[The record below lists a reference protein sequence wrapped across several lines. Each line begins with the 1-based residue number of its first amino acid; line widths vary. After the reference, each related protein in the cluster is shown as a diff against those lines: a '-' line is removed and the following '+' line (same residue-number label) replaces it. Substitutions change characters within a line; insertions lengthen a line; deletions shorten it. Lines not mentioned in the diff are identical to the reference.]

1 MKKNTTPPASAESAV
16 PAKKTAR
23 KPAARKVMEIPA
35 EALEP
40 APAKK
45 AVRKAVPEKAA
56 LAPPA
61 ASSNLVIHEA
71 TPAPL
76 APAKKVTVKKTSAK
90 KAATSAG
97 EAPSDLFTASVPA
110 PVSIDIAI
118 EATAPKP
125 RAPRKTSAKAPT
137 VKLDGASAESSPPQ
151 YQNDQLEADDGNR
164 PTLQPRP
171 DAAHAPSRPA
181 FGLDPAPPADP
192 SFQPDHYHPDQ
203 NRFGAEPD
211 HRAASRPPGQDSA
224 LDGNHGPSYR
234 DQPGYRPAPYPPRQQ
249 RPYPPRDPVDG
260 PPPPLGPQ
268 GYGPPDQRPGLP
280 PENVELGPDGLP
292 RRLTK
297 WERWKQRK
305 EKFKQ
310 QKQQRYLERTGRP
323 PLPGPNGEPGVPEGE
338 GAERREPREP
348 RPDFREPRPD
358 PREPRDPRG
367 EPRQWEPRPPRP
379 EIPLGPPEDCCG
391 LLEMTDKGF
400 AFLRPKDRGFVPSPT
415 DPFVSAEL
423 VRQHGLR
430 EGVWVDAIMQRGGRG
445 PQVMELKKVN
455 GQEPSAYRTLP
466 LFEELTAINPNK
478 RYILETEA
486 NRHTT
491 RLIDFISPIGRGQ
504 RGLIVAPPR
513 AGKTTFLQHIAE
525 AVLHNYEDVKVI
537 VLLVDERPEEV
548 TEIARALPGAEIM
561 ASSNDQDPRNHIRM
575 AHLAIERAKR
585 LVEAGQHV
593 FMLLD
598 SITRLARGFNNSMRG
613 GIGGKAMSGG
623 LDSRALEI
631 PRRLFAAARNTRE
644 AGSLT
649 IMATALVE
657 TNNKGDD
664 LIFQEF
670 KGTGNMELVLD
681 RKISQAYIYP
691 AVDIFKSGTRREE
704 LLLPAHLLEK
714 VHLIRR
720 GLSGHRPQE
729 AVERLLQIMGKYT
742 NNNQML
748 VEIKARGE

>member
-1 MKKNTTPPASAESAV
+1 M
-16 PAKKTAR
+16 
-23 KPAARKVMEIPA
+23 
-35 EALEP
+35 
-40 APAKK
+40 
-45 AVRKAVPEKAA
+45 
-56 LAPPA
+56 
-61 ASSNLVIHEA
+61 
-71 TPAPL
+71 
-76 APAKKVTVKKTSAK
+76 
-90 KAATSAG
+90 
-97 EAPSDLFTASVPA
+97 
-110 PVSIDIAI
+110 
-118 EATAPKP
+118 
-125 RAPRKTSAKAPT
+125 
-137 VKLDGASAESSPPQ
+137 
-151 YQNDQLEADDGNR
+151 
-164 PTLQPRP
+164 
-171 DAAHAPSRPA
+171 
-181 FGLDPAPPADP
+181 
-192 SFQPDHYHPDQ
+192 
-203 NRFGAEPD
+203 
-211 HRAASRPPGQDSA
+211 
-224 LDGNHGPSYR
+224 
-234 DQPGYRPAPYPPRQQ
+234 
-249 RPYPPRDPVDG
+249 
-260 PPPPLGPQ
+260 
-268 GYGPPDQRPGLP
+268 
-280 PENVELGPDGLP
+280 
-292 RRLTK
+292 
-297 WERWKQRK
+297 
-305 EKFKQ
+305 
-310 QKQQRYLERTGRP
+310 
-323 PLPGPNGEPGVPEGE
+323 
-338 GAERREPREP
+338 EP
-348 RPDFREPRPD
+348 RPDIRP
-358 PREPRDPRG
+358 DPRG
-367 EPRQWEPRPPRP
+367 EPRAWEPRPPRP
-379 EIPLGPPEDCCG
+379 EVPLSPPEDCEG
-391 LLEMTDKGF
+391 LLELTDKGF

-430 EGVWVDAIMQRGGRG
+430 EGVWVEGIMQRGGRG
-445 PQVMELKKVN
+445 PQVMQLKKVN
-455 GQEPSAYRTLP
+455 GLDPSAYRTLP

-478 RYILETEA
+478 RYILETDA
-486 NRHTT
+486 KRHTT

-575 AHLAIERAKR
+575 ANLAIERAKR

-613 GIGGKAMSGG
+613 GGGGKAMSGG
-623 LDSRALEI
+623 LDSRALEA

-681 RKISQAYIYP
+681 RKISQAYVYP

-704 LLLPAHLLEK
+704 LLLPAHQLEK

-729 AVERLLQIMGKYT
+729 AVERLLQVMGKYT

-748 VEIKARGE
+748 IEIKARGE

>member
-1 MKKNTTPPASAESAV
+1 MPTSAPAKKSARKTAAKKAPAAKDPVIPITTEAAISEPTPNGSPPPVKKAAARKAPAKKALALLIESQPQIFPLIPSPAAEASAPKKLPAKKTSAKAVVQKSAEPVLEIPAPVLEITSPTLEAKV
-16 PAKKTAR
+16 PSPRKTAAKKTAR
-23 KPAARKVMEIPA
+23 TPSKNSSTLLGTEAPFPASQP
-35 EALEP
+35 P
-40 APAKK
+40 APHHP
-45 AVRKAVPEKAA
+45 PE
-56 LAPPA
+56 
-61 ASSNLVIHEA
+61 E
-71 TPAPL
+71 TQ
-76 APAKKVTVKKTSAK
+76 SAH
-90 KAATSAG
+90 
-97 EAPSDLFTASVPA
+97 
-110 PVSIDIAI
+110 
-118 EATAPKP
+118 
-125 RAPRKTSAKAPT
+125 
-137 VKLDGASAESSPPQ
+137 SPPTS
-151 YQNDQLEADDGNR
+151 D
-164 PTLQPRP
+164 
-171 DAAHAPSRPA
+171 
-181 FGLDPAPPADP
+181 
-192 SFQPDHYHPDQ
+192 YHPDQ
-203 NRFGAEPD
+203 NRFET
-211 HRAASRPPGQDSA
+211 PPAGQ
-224 LDGNHGPSYR
+224 PV
-234 DQPGYRPAPYPPRQQ
+234 PAPA
-249 RPYPPRDPVDG
+249 
-260 PPPPLGPQ
+260 
-268 GYGPPDQRPGLP
+268 PDATTSNDAGLP
-280 PENVELGPDGLP
+280 PYAKKPRTYSRAPRPGTTAPSNSPSDLSPAPVAAEDASPPSHRYPQLNPDDPRQAPAPQNMELGPDGQP

-297 WERWKQRK
+297 WERWKLRK

-310 QKQQRYLERTGRP
+310 QKQQRYLERTGR
-323 PLPGPNGEPGVPEGE
+323 LPAPVPNGETTSPEAEPGT
-338 GAERREPREP
+338 REPREP
-348 RPDFREPRPD
+348 RPDN
-358 PREPRDPRG
+358 RG
-367 EPRQWEPRPPRP
+367 EPRAWEPRPPRP
-379 EIPLGPPEDCCG
+379 VIPPGPPEPCEG

-400 AFLRPKDRGFVPSPT
+400 AFLRPRDRGFVPSPT

-423 VRQHGLR
+423 LRQHGLR
-430 EGVWVDAIMQRGGRG
+430 EAVWVEGIMQRGGRG
-445 PQVMELKKVN
+445 PQVMELRKVN
-455 GQEPSAYRTLP
+455 GLDPSAYRTLP

-478 RYILETEA
+478 RYILETDPK
-486 NRHTT
+486 RHTT

-525 AVLHNYEDVKVI
+525 AVLHNYTDVKVI

-575 AHLAIERAKR
+575 ANLAIERAKR

-613 GIGGKAMSGG
+613 GSGGKAMSGG
-623 LDSRALEI
+623 LDSRSLEA

-681 RKISQAYIYP
+681 RKISQAYVYP

-704 LLLPAHLLEK
+704 LLLPAHQLEK

-729 AVERLLQIMGKYT
+729 AVERLLQVMGKYN

-748 VEIKARGE
+748 IEIKARGE

>member
-1 MKKNTTPPASAESAV
+1 MKKTTPPSAV
-16 PAKKTAR
+16 P
-23 KPAARKVMEIPA
+23 
-35 EALEP
+35 EATP

-45 AVRKAVPEKAA
+45 AVRKTAAKKAVP
-56 LAPPA
+56 
-61 ASSNLVIHEA
+61 A
-71 TPAPL
+71 TPALPP
-76 APAKKVTVKKTSAK
+76 APIVAAKPARKVAAKKVSPAAKLPVVVPVPVKKTAAK
-90 KAATSAG
+90 KAVLKQRVLALVTSPPMPAP
-97 EAPSDLFTASVPA
+97 APSAAVKTAA
-110 PVSIDIAI
+110 
-118 EATAPKP
+118 APKA
-125 RAPRKTSAKAPT
+125 RAPRKAVSKKTAPAPAESLPELPPAP
-137 VKLDGASAESSPPQ
+137 VESSP
-151 YQNDQLEADDGNR
+151 GR
-164 PTLQPRP
+164 PTPSASPSDIAQ
-171 DAAHAPSRPA
+171 APHETWR
-181 FGLDPAPPADP
+181 
-192 SFQPDHYHPDQ
+192 
-203 NRFGAEPD
+203 
-211 HRAASRPPGQDSA
+211 PGQR
-224 LDGNHGPSYR
+224 PS
-234 DQPGYRPAPYPPRQQ
+234 PYPPRQP
-249 RPYPPRDPVDG
+249 RPYPPRDPATGPSAGSDG
-260 PPPPLGPQ
+260 PAPAPQPYPSQENPPG
-268 GYGPPDQRPGLP
+268 
-280 PENVELGPDGLP
+280 EP

-297 WERWKQRK
+297 WERWKERK

-310 QKQQRYLERTGRP
+310 QKQQRYLEHTGRAP
-323 PLPGPNGEPGVPEGE
+323 VTGPRSPTGETDSQDRREPQDRREFPD
-338 GAERREPREP
+338 RREPRQ
-348 RPDFREPRPD
+348 D
-358 PREPRDPRG
+358 PRH

-379 EIPLGPPEDCCG
+379 EIPLGPPEDCSG

-400 AFLRPKDRGFVPSPT
+400 AFLRPKERGFIPSPN

-430 EGVWVDAIMQRGGRG
+430 EGVWVDAVMQRGGRG
-445 PQVMELKKVN
+445 PQVTQLKKVN
-455 GQEPSAYRTLP
+455 GLEPSAYRILP

-478 RYILETEA
+478 RYILETEGK
-486 NRHTT
+486 RHTT

-525 AVLHNYEDVKVI
+525 AILHNYEDVKVI

-575 AHLAIERAKR
+575 ASLAVERAKR

-598 SITRLARGFNNSMRG
+598 SITRLARGFNNAMRG
-613 GIGGKAMSGG
+613 GGGKAMSGG
-623 LDSRALEI
+623 LDSRALEA

-681 RKISQAYIYP
+681 RKISQAYVYP

-704 LLLPAHLLEK
+704 LLLPPHQLEK

-729 AVERLLQIMGKYT
+729 AVERLLQIMGKYN

-748 VEIKARGE
+748 IEIKARGE

>member
-1 MKKNTTPPASAESAV
+1 MADAPTAAKKAARKSPAKKAAATPVIPDETAAAP
-16 PAKKTAR
+16 PAKKTAAKKAPASPASTAPLLETMEEPR
-23 KPAARKVMEIPA
+23 PTAKKAAARKTAAKKPVASTTVPDPAPQPEPSPAKPAARKTA
-35 EALEP
+35 
-40 APAKK
+40 AKK
-45 AVRKAVPEKAA
+45 APGSTAEPRSAAVPP
-56 LAPPA
+56 APTPA
-61 ASSNLVIHEA
+61 VEPFFVLED
-71 TPAPL
+71 TPAP
-76 APAKKVTVKKTSAK
+76 
-90 KAATSAG
+90 KA
-97 EAPSDLFTASVPA
+97 
-110 PVSIDIAI
+110 
-118 EATAPKP
+118 
-125 RAPRKTSAKAPT
+125 RAPRKTAAKKAAAP
-137 VKLDGASAESSPPQ
+137 
-151 YQNDQLEADDGNR
+151 ADA
-164 PTLQPRP
+164 T
-171 DAAHAPSRPA
+171 
-181 FGLDPAPPADP
+181 PADP
-192 SFQPDHYHPDQ
+192 TGAASPAPQDDPVLEAPPSISNGSDYHPDQ
-203 NRFGAEPD
+203 NRFQSPPPRDASAPRDLRDSREP
-211 HRAASRPPGQDSA
+211 RPPYRRDPNAHDPAGYVPPS
-224 LDGNHGPSYR
+224 GP
-234 DQPGYRPAPYPPRQQ
+234 RPSQYPPREP
-249 RPYPPRDPVDG
+249 RPYPPRESAEG
-260 PPPPLGPQ
+260 QAPPDHPRQ
-268 GYGPPDQRPGLP
+268 SPPDQRQAPAP
-280 PENVELGPDGLP
+280 QNMELGPDGQP

-310 QKQQRYLERTGRP
+310 QKQQRYLERTGR
-323 PLPGPNGEPGVPEGE
+323 LPALGPGSNGEPGVPETE
-338 GAERREPREP
+338 A
-348 RPDFREPRPD
+348 REPRPD
-358 PREPRDPRG
+358 PRSEGRP
-367 EPRQWEPRPPRP
+367 WEPRPPRP
-379 EIPLGPPEDCCG
+379 EIPLGPPEPCAG

-400 AFLRPKDRGFVPSPT
+400 AFLRPKDRGYVPSPT
-415 DPFVSAEL
+415 DPFISADL

-455 GQEPSAYRTLP
+455 GLEPSAYRTLP

-486 NRHTT
+486 KRHTT

-525 AVLHNYEDVKVI
+525 AVLENYKDVKVI

-561 ASSNDQDPRNHIRM
+561 ASSNDRDPRNHIRM
-575 AHLAIERAKR
+575 ANLAIERAKR

-613 GIGGKAMSGG
+613 GSGGKAMSGG
-623 LDSRALEI
+623 LDSRALEA

-681 RKISQAYIYP
+681 RKISQAYVYP

-704 LLLPAHLLEK
+704 LLLPAHQLEK

-729 AVERLLQIMGKYT
+729 AVERLLQVMGKYN

-748 VEIKARGE
+748 IEIKARGE

>member
-1 MKKNTTPPASAESAV
+1 MTGPRSP
-16 PAKKTAR
+16 
-23 KPAARKVMEIPA
+23 
-35 EALEP
+35 
-40 APAKK
+40 
-45 AVRKAVPEKAA
+45 
-56 LAPPA
+56 
-61 ASSNLVIHEA
+61 
-71 TPAPL
+71 
-76 APAKKVTVKKTSAK
+76 
-90 KAATSAG
+90 AG
-97 EAPSDLFTASVPA
+97 ETD
-110 PVSIDIAI
+110 
-118 EATAPKP
+118 
-125 RAPRKTSAKAPT
+125 
-137 VKLDGASAESSPPQ
+137 PQ
-151 YQNDQLEADDGNR
+151 D
-164 PTLQPRP
+164 
-171 DAAHAPSRPA
+171 
-181 FGLDPAPPADP
+181 
-192 SFQPDHYHPDQ
+192 
-203 NRFGAEPD
+203 
-211 HRAASRPPGQDSA
+211 
-224 LDGNHGPSYR
+224 
-234 DQPGYRPAPYPPRQQ
+234 
-249 RPYPPRDPVDG
+249 
-260 PPPPLGPQ
+260 
-268 GYGPPDQRPGLP
+268 
-280 PENVELGPDGLP
+280 
-292 RRLTK
+292 
-297 WERWKQRK
+297 
-305 EKFKQ
+305 
-310 QKQQRYLERTGRP
+310 
-323 PLPGPNGEPGVPEGE
+323 
-338 GAERREPREP
+338 RREFPDRREA
-348 RPDFREPRPD
+348 RH
-358 PREPRDPRG
+358 

-379 EIPLGPPEDCCG
+379 EIPLGPPEDCSG

-400 AFLRPKDRGFVPSPT
+400 AFLRPKERGFIPSPN

-445 PQVMELKKVN
+445 PQVTQLKKVN
-455 GQEPSAYRTLP
+455 GLEPSAYRILP

-478 RYILETEA
+478 RYILETEGK
-486 NRHTT
+486 RHTT

-525 AVLHNYEDVKVI
+525 AILHNYEDVKVI

-575 AHLAIERAKR
+575 ASLAVERAKR

-598 SITRLARGFNNSMRG
+598 SITRLARGFNNAMRG
-613 GIGGKAMSGG
+613 GGGKAMSGG
-623 LDSRALEI
+623 LDSRALEA

-681 RKISQAYIYP
+681 RKISLAYVYP

-704 LLLPAHLLEK
+704 LLLPPHQLEK

-729 AVERLLQIMGKYT
+729 AVERLLQIMGKYN

-748 VEIKARGE
+748 IEIKARGE